1 MKTWYRMTAE
11 EALRGL
17 ESSRSGLSTRQAEAR
32 YTQYGENALQEYP
45 GKKTWQVF
53 LEQFQDLLVLILIAA
68 AAISILSGSG
78 ESAAVIFV
86 VITMNAVLGTI
97 QHEKARKSLESL
109 KKLSAPAARVLR
121 DGREREIPA
130 AKLVPGDIVLLDAGS
145 LVAADGRLLECHNLQ
160 MNESSLTGESLPVE
174 KRSGVLK
181 TEAEPSL
188 GDQSNMVFTG
198 SLVTGGRGVFVV
210 TATGMETELGKIAGL
225 MNSAKEKKTPLQI
238 SLDQFST
245 HLAALILGI
254 CALVFGLSLYRGTGV
269 LEALMFAV
277 ALAVAAI
284 PEALGSIVTIV
295 QAMGTQQMAREHAII
310 KDLKAVES
318 LGCVSVICSDK
329 TGTLTRNRMTVEQ
342 ILVDGTVFSPGQLK
356 LYDPVQRYFLYGAVL
371 DNGGDTQR
379 DAPSRGT
386 AV

>member
-78 ESAAVIFV
+78 ESAAVIFA

-121 DGREREIPA
+121 DGRELEIPA

-181 TEAEPSL
+181 TEAEPPL
-188 GDQSNMVFTG
+188 GDQSNMAFTG
-198 SLVTGGRGVFVV
+198 SLVTGGRGVFVDSYRHGDGARKDRRSYEFGKGKENTFADQSGSV
-210 TATGMETELGKIAGL
+210 QHPSGSADPWNLCAGVRIKSVPGDRCAGSPDVCGGAGCGGYPGSTGLHRDHCPGHGNPADGPGTCHYQGFEGGGKPGL
-225 MNSAKEKKTPLQI
+225 CVGDL
-238 SLDQFST
+238 
-245 HLAALILGI
+245 
-254 CALVFGLSLYRGTGV
+254 FG
-269 LEALMFAV
+269 
-277 ALAVAAI
+277 
-284 PEALGSIVTIV
+284 
-295 QAMGTQQMAREHAII
+295 
-310 KDLKAVES
+310 
-318 LGCVSVICSDK
+318 
-329 TGTLTRNRMTVEQ
+329 
-342 ILVDGTVFSPGQLK
+342 
-356 LYDPVQRYFLYGAVL
+356 
-371 DNGGDTQR
+371 
-379 DAPSRGT
+379 
-386 AV
+386 